1 MWENSTK
8 FGSAE
13 LLKCDAV
20 RVVCSFLTSRNIN
33 IVTSVLR
40 AHISFLAKPT
50 NLSSALTAYTTVK
63 QVNKIK
69 TIKILI

>member
-8 FGSAE
+8 YGSAE

-20 RVVCSFLTSRNIN
+20 RVICSLLTSKNKN
-33 IVTSVLR
+33 IVIAVLR
-40 AHISFLAKPT
+40 AHISFLVKPT

-63 QVNKIK
+63 QVKKKNNF
-69 TIKILI
+69 KILI